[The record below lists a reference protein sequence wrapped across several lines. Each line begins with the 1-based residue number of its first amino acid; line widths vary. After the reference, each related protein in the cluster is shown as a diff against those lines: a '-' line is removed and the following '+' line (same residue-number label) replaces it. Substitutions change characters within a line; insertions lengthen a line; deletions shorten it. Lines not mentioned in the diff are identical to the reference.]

1 MQVFDCH
8 LDKSAVPN
16 ENLPL
21 IFKSKS
27 GCIRKSTLKLQ
38 YEKAMSN
45 VYFMK
50 ITELRYVGADTNPP
64 LHESWCTSKHVARP
78 LQEGYFLRCGID
90 TFVRCDLDGHCLDAI
105 RRSFREAQAI
115 EDILVLW
122 ILWIYHCIVWC

>member
-1 MQVFDCH
+1 MQVFDCQ

-27 GCIRKSTLKLQ
+27 GCIRKSTLKSQL
-38 YEKAMSN
+38 EKEMSN
-45 VYFMK
+45 IYFKK
-50 ITELRYVGADTNPP
+50 IPELRRGGYKSAPTRVLMYCVTRSP
-64 LHESWCTSKHVARP
+64 P
-78 LQEGYFLRCGID
+78 LQEGYFLRCGVD

-105 RRSFREAQAI
+105 GRSFSEAHAI
-115 EDILVLW
+115 EDVLVLR